1 MTGEALYD
9 TLLPVTGFAANN
21 VNVLQAVRDSDL
33 IGLLCLLAC
42 LGLSIASWVII
53 LFKMKQMN
61 SAVRESDA
69 FDRCLDSSGSLEE
82 AYRRTS
88 EYPNSPI
95 AQILREAYIE
105 MESENWYSD
114 GLYGLEERL
123 TAARLGVERVMERTI
138 SNEIRGLESH
148 LIFLA
153 TTSSVAPF
161 IGLFGT
167 VWGVLAAFQALSK
180 SGSAALSA
188 LAPGMATALVTTVA
202 GLVAAIPASIF
213 FNYLTSR
220 IANLT
225 SRMDSFALELANI
238 VQKRMVKQAVIGSET

>member
-1 MTGEALYD
+1 MQLSFEPLEASA
-9 TLLPVTGFAANN
+9 FAANH
-21 VNVLQAVRDSDL
+21 VNILQAIRDSDL
-33 IGLLCLLAC
+33 MGAICLFVC
-42 LGLSIASWVII
+42 LTLSVVSWVII
-53 LFKMKQMN
+53 LYKLN
-61 SAVRESDA
+61 SISTAMRQSDA

-82 AYRRTS
+82 AYRRS
-88 EYPNSPI
+88 GEFASSPL

-105 MESENWYSD
+105 MEAENWYSE
-114 GLYGLEERL
+114 GGFGLEERL

-138 SNEIRGLESH
+138 SNELRNLESH

-153 TTSSVAPF
+153 TTSSVSPF

-188 LAPGMATALVTTVA
+188 LAPGMATALVATVA
-202 GLVAAIPASIF
+202 GLVAAIPASLF
-213 FNYLTSR
+213 YNYLSNK
-220 IANLT
+220 IAILT

-238 VQKRMVKQAVIGSET
+238 IQKRMVKQAVASGEA